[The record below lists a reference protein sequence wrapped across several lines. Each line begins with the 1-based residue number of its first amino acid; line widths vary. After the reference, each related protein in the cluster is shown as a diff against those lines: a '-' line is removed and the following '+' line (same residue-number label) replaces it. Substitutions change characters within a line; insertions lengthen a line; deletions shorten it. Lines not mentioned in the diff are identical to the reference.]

1 MHCNLSSSIV
11 TPTSTFDSQ
20 PRASSCVASIVFN
33 SALLTASLAGIG
45 AHLLYFIHGE
55 HHVPGPRLAAL
66 IPITWSAAF
75 IVLCRS
81 AAWLQ
86 AALDTTLL
94 LSSFATGIFS
104 SILIYRLLFH
114 PLRAIPGPTLAKA
127 TKFWHSI
134 KLSNLQNQE
143 LLEALHQQYGDI
155 IRIGPNEV
163 VVFRADGVPAVHG
176 PGSGCTKAPWYD
188 MLQKDRSIHAT
199 RKPQLHQARRK
210 IWDQGFGMKALRSYQ
225 ERVKTHV
232 DRLSTNI
239 DKRLGEAINCTKLF
253 LFFGFDVMGDTA
265 FGSGFGM
272 LESNEEHPIVGIMRG
287 GIYVIGRLT
296 PLPWLVTILSSI
308 PGANADFKKLEAYAE
323 EEIQKRAKMDDR
335 DEDDVMSK
343 LISAARPP
351 SDPNKIDMHYL
362 GGDAMVIII
371 AGSDTVSIA
380 LTFLFYHLA
389 LMPEHV
395 SKLRDELKD
404 VNITDNRVLQ
414 SLAHLNALIN
424 ETLRLYPPIIT
435 APLRQTPPEGL
446 KIGDQFIPGNVTIST
461 PQWSLGRLESSYVRA
476 SEFLQERWYAG
487 SDMIKDARGY
497 VPFMSGTHS
506 CLGKQLALIELRFVT
521 ARLVTQYD
529 FHFAQVSNARETVS
543 DIKDCF
549 TALPGPLRLV
559 FEDRRRED
567 VT

>member
-1 MHCNLSSSIV
+1 VVIIM
-11 TPTSTFDSQ
+11 
-20 PRASSCVASIVFN
+20 FN
-33 SALLTASLAGIG
+33 PALLTASLAAGTG

-55 HHVPGPRLAAL
+55 HHDSGPRLAAL
-66 IPITWSAAF
+66 IPITWTAVF
-75 IVLCRS
+75 TILCRR

-86 AALDTTLL
+86 AALDTTMLL
-94 LSSFATGIFS
+94 LSFAVGLIS
-104 SILIYRLLFH
+104 SILVYRLVFH
-114 PLRAIPGPTLAKA
+114 PLRAIPGPIFAKA

-134 KLSNLQNQE
+134 KLSNLQNQK
-143 LLEALHQQYGDI
+143 LLESLHERYGDI
-155 IRIGPNEV
+155 VRIGPNEV
-163 VVFRADGVPAVHG
+163 VVFRADAVPAIHG
-176 PGSGCTKAPWYD
+176 PGSRCIKAPWYD

-199 RKPQLHQARRK
+199 RKPPLHQTRRK
-210 IWDQGFGMKALRSYQ
+210 IWDQGFGMKALQSYQ
-225 ERVKTHV
+225 KRVTTHV

-239 DKRLGEAINCTKLF
+239 GKRLGDTINCTELF

-272 LESNEEHPIVGIMRG
+272 LESNEEHPIMGIMRG
-287 GIYVIGRLT
+287 GIYIIGRLT
-296 PLPWLVTILSSI
+296 PLPWLVTILSSL
-308 PGANADFKKLEAYAE
+308 PGANADFKKLETFAE
-323 EEIQKRAKMDDR
+323 EAIQKRAKMGDR
-335 DEDDVMSK
+335 DDDDVMSK
-343 LISAARPP
+343 LISAARSP

-389 LMPEHV
+389 MIPEHV

-404 VNITDNRVLQ
+404 VNITDNRALQ
-414 SLAHLNALIN
+414 SLVHLNALIS
-424 ETLRLYPPIIT
+424 ETLRLYPPVIT

-446 KIGDQFIPGNVTIST
+446 KIGERFIPGNVTIST
-461 PQWSLGRLESSYVRA
+461 PQWSLGRLESSYARA
-476 SEFLQERWYAG
+476 SEFLPERWYAG

-497 VPFMSGTHS
+497 VPFMSGAHS

-529 FHFAQVSNARETVS
+529 FHFAQASNAPETVS

-559 FEDRRRED
+559 FEDRCREQ

>member
-1 MHCNLSSSIV
+1 M
-11 TPTSTFDSQ
+11 
-20 PRASSCVASIVFN
+20 FN
-33 SALLTASLAGIG
+33 SALLTALLAGTG

-55 HHVPGPRLAAL
+55 HHDSGSRLAAL
-66 IPITWSAAF
+66 VPITWSAAF
-75 IVLCRS
+75 IILCRNVP
-81 AAWLQ
+81 WLQ

-94 LSSFATGIFS
+94 LSSFATGLFT
-104 SILIYRLLFH
+104 SILIYRLFFH
-114 PLRAIPGPTLAKA
+114 PLRSIPGPTLAKA

-134 KLSNLQNQE
+134 KLSNLQNQK
-143 LLEALHQQYGDI
+143 LLETLHGQYGDI

-163 VVFRADGVPAVHG
+163 VVFRPDGVPAVHG
-176 PGSGCTKAPWYD
+176 PGSTCIKAPWYD

-199 RKPQLHQARRK
+199 RKPPLHQARRK

-239 DKRLGEAINCTKLF
+239 SKRLGEPINCTELF

-265 FGSGFGM
+265 FGSDFGM
-272 LESNEEHPIVGIMRG
+272 LESNEEHPIVGIVRG

-296 PLPWLVTILSSI
+296 PLPWLVTILSSL
-308 PGANADFKKLEAYAE
+308 PGANSDFKKLEAYAE
-323 EEIQKRAKMDDR
+323 DEIQKRAEMSDR
-335 DEDDVMSK
+335 DEEDVMSK
-343 LISAARPP
+343 LISAARSP
-351 SDPNKIDMHYL
+351 SDPSKIDMHYL
-362 GGDAMVIII
+362 GGDSMVIII

-404 VNITDNRVLQ
+404 VDITENRNLQ
-414 SLAHLNALIN
+414 PLVHLNALIN
-424 ETLRLYPPIIT
+424 ETLRLYPPVLT

-446 KIGDQFIPGNVTIST
+446 KIGEQFIPGNVTIST
-461 PQWSLGRLESSYVRA
+461 PQWNLARLESSYVRA
-476 SEFLQERWYAG
+476 SEFLPERWYAG

-497 VPFMSGTHS
+497 APFMSGAHS
-506 CLGKQLALIELRFVT
+506 CLGKQLALMELRLVT

-529 FHFAQVSNARETVS
+529 FRFAKVSNASETVS

-559 FEDRRRED
+559 FEDRLREH
-567 VT
+567 VV